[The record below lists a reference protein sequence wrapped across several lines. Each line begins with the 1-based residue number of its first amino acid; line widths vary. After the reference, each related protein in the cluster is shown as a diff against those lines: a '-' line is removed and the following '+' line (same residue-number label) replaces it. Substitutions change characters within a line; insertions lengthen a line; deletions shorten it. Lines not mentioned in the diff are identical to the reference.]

1 MELVKT
7 NAFING
13 GWVVARERFDVIN
26 PATLEKIADVSDCN
40 EAETNSAIEAAA
52 VAFPLWRDMLAH
64 ERAAI
69 LHKWKQLII
78 DNKDAL
84 ARLLTQEQGKP
95 LKEAQAEI
103 GLAEAVEWSAE
114 EAKRTYGE
122 TVPPF
127 KSGTDILTYREAL
140 GVVSAIT
147 PWNFPHSMITRK
159 VAPALAAGCTVVLK
173 PAQDTPLSAL
183 ALAAL
188 AEQAGFPKGVLNIV
202 TCSKGNTEIVGK
214 IMTTHEKV
222 RKISFTGS
230 TQVGR
235 KLMGQASG
243 TIKKVSLELGG
254 NAPFIVFNSA
264 DIEKAIDG
272 VVASKFRNAGQ
283 TCICANRIF
292 VQSEIHDAFVGALK
306 KRILEFR
313 VGNGVDNGVTIGPL
327 INQAGI
333 DKVEKLV
340 REAEGDGAKIVIGG
354 KPKEEGRLFYE
365 PTLMT
370 EMNPGMRMFEDEIF
384 GPVAAIY
391 KFDDEDEAVRLA
403 NDTIYG
409 LAAYF
414 YSRDLGQ
421 CFRVSKRLEY
431 GMVAVNEPYLTSASI
446 PFGGFKQ
453 SGLGREGGSES
464 LSEFME
470 TKYVL
475 IGGLSKS

>member
-1 MELVKT
+1 MGPVKT

-13 GWVVARERFDVIN
+13 EWVATHERFDVIN
-26 PATLEKIADVSDCN
+26 PATLEKIADVSDCG
-40 EAETNSAIEAAA
+40 EAETNSAIEAA
-52 VAFPLWRDMLAH
+52 VEAFPLWRNMLAH
-64 ERAAI
+64 ERSAI

-95 LKEAQAEI
+95 LKEAEAEI
-103 GLAEAVEWSAE
+103 GMAEAVEWSAE

-122 TVPPF
+122 TIPPF
-127 KSGTDILTYREAL
+127 KNGTDVLTYREAL

-202 TCSKGNTEIVGK
+202 TCSKHNTEIVGK
-214 IMTTHEKV
+214 IMTTHKKV

-230 TQVGR
+230 TKVGR
-235 KLMGQASG
+235 TLMEQASG

-254 NAPFIVFNSA
+254 NAPFIVFDSA
-264 DIEKAIDG
+264 DLDKAVDG
-272 VVASKFRNAGQ
+272 AIASKFRNAGQ

-292 VQSEIHDAFVGALK
+292 VQSGIHDAFVTAIK
-306 KRILEFR
+306 KKILEFKI
-313 VGNGVDNGVTIGPL
+313 GNGIENGVTIGPL
-327 INQAGI
+327 INQAGL

-340 REAEGDGAKIVIGG
+340 REAEGAGAKIVTGG
-354 KPKEEGRLFYE
+354 KPKEEGQLFYQ
-365 PTLMT
+365 PTLLTGMKRD
-370 EMNPGMRMFEDEIF
+370 MRMFEDEIF

-391 KFDDEDEAVRLA
+391 KFDDEDEALRLA

-414 YSRDLGQ
+414 YSRDLAQ
-421 CFRVSKRLEY
+421 CFRVSKGLEY
-431 GMVAVNEPYLTSASI
+431 GMVAVNEAYLNSASI

-453 SGLGREGGSES
+453 SGLGREGGPES
-464 LSEFME
+464 LSGFME

-475 IGGLSKS
+475 MGGLTRF